1 MGGGRDRGDAS
12 VGGLVTTYRGEVEAV
27 DQRMRRQMAEWR
39 RRDDVA
45 QGAEDGDEVGGGG
58 AVREERRRRC
68 RGQSGS
74 AKPGTE
80 RTCDVGQRRRQ
91 GGSGRVTQAG

>member
-58 AVREERRRRC
+58 AVREGRTAGSSPRLQVWMMPYPLFSRRDSNRIYSRI
-68 RGQSGS
+68 
-74 AKPGTE
+74 
-80 RTCDVGQRRRQ
+80 
-91 GGSGRVTQAG
+91 